1 MKAFVS
7 FIILVSACL
16 SAATPSY
23 RVRSQSSVSDENAV
37 VFTYGRLLF
46 SKSRQR
52 PQIRYNNPALQ
63 GENQMTTHLYG
74 WNEAHYWLRFWHP
87 MLNRRPTTTM
97 VAAAKP
103 TARPGVITHRGDTS
117 FWETWST
124 VTNKQASSG
133 KENATRTTT
142 IQTATMTSGLPEK
155 RGDNIMGAN
164 TPEPNQNPHWT
175 SQWSVLK
182 VDMVTKTRDTHTPGS
197 RSETENPRKSRT
209 KTQTQRTWPAETR
222 SGTKPD
228 GSPSPAAATLGRSY
242 DFTQNSTGVIPT
254 EMSQTTQTAELTLL
268 FTAVPFTTK
277 FRSTLAFRGGPHLG
291 GPTSSREPQIRGDNY
306 LPLSYRSMAGDPRGV
321 TTDWTDGLQSAI
333 ASQPGRSPKLTFE
346 KQAING
352 STGSARKKRN
362 TSGNNIEKL
371 GGLPSLKELLMG
383 RALRGDSESVEAGGV
398 VQRRR
403 RRRGLAPSLRPEIQR
418 REFMNRNGDLI
429 DLLKTAESLEIAK
442 IKVDQDFKMD
452 SNPPEYD
459 APGDSWEQYFNDN
472 NEYQVDEFINPCEN
486 YHCPRG
492 KVCAVSKDN
501 KPKCICQDPSTCLQ
515 PAGQAELVCGTDN
528 QTYESSCHLFTA
540 KCFSEGAQRRPGL
553 HLDYLGACRYIAPCQ
568 DHELAQF
575 SLHIKNW
582 LKEVLVHLYEY
593 DLKNPGFLT
602 KKQRIIVKKIY
613 DLQRQL
619 KVGTYTSSWRRSTFE
634 TNYLM
639 HVYPVHWQFGQL
651 DQKPADG
658 YLSHSELAPLRTS
671 LIPMDHCTSRFFR
684 ECDLNRDRRVSL
696 KEWCSCF
703 GTRNEIDL
711 LF

>member
-1 MKAFVS
+1 MGK
-7 FIILVSACL
+7 C
-16 SAATPSY
+16 
-23 RVRSQSSVSDENAV
+23 
-37 VFTYGRLLF
+37 GG
-46 SKSRQR
+46 SKR
-52 PQIRYNNPALQ
+52 
-63 GENQMTTHLYG
+63 
-74 WNEAHYWLRFWHP
+74 
-87 MLNRRPTTTM
+87 
-97 VAAAKP
+97 
-103 TARPGVITHRGDTS
+103 
-117 FWETWST
+117 
-124 VTNKQASSG
+124 
-133 KENATRTTT
+133 
-142 IQTATMTSGLPEK
+142 
-155 RGDNIMGAN
+155 
-164 TPEPNQNPHWT
+164 
-175 SQWSVLK
+175 
-182 VDMVTKTRDTHTPGS
+182 
-197 RSETENPRKSRT
+197 
-209 KTQTQRTWPAETR
+209 
-222 SGTKPD
+222 
-228 GSPSPAAATLGRSY
+228 
-242 DFTQNSTGVIPT
+242 NST
-254 EMSQTTQTAELTLL
+254 
-268 FTAVPFTTK
+268 
-277 FRSTLAFRGGPHLG
+277 
-291 GPTSSREPQIRGDNY
+291 SSLPSFFQAY
-306 LPLSYRSMAGDPRGV
+306 LPHRHHPH
-321 TTDWTDGLQSAI
+321 
-333 ASQPGRSPKLTFE
+333 QPHHQLPCQLTFE
-346 KQAING
+346 KQAINRFTG
-352 STGSARKKRN
+352 STRKGTRKKRN
-362 TSGNNIEKL
+362 TSGNNVEKL
-371 GGLPSLKELLMG
+371 GGLPSLKELLKG
-383 RALRGDSESVEAGGV
+383 RSLRGDSESVEDGGV
-398 VQRRR
+398 LQR

-459 APGDSWEQYFNDN
+459 AAGDSWEQYFNDN

-515 PAGQAELVCGTDN
+515 PAAQAELQLLMNAYRVVIMDQVCLPQRVTIVRHHYGPTVQLIAFSFQVCGTDN
-528 QTYESSCHLFTA
+528 RTYESSCHLFTA

-619 KVGTYTSSWRRSTFE
+619 KVGAYTSSWRRSTFE

-658 YLSHSELAPLRTS
+658 SVSSKLTKHLEIGSPHSYLSHSELAPLRTS

-703 GTRNEIDL
+703 GTRNELLVLWRQSASNKEEEEEELRTTERVGGVGVL
-711 LF
+711 LFFVVVTFQL